1 MDNVAEQ
8 TTIKI
13 LLVDDRPDNL
23 MSMEIVL
30 ENQGY
35 TFYKATSGRDAL
47 KILLKEDDFSLIL
60 LDVRMPIMDGYE
72 TAELIYQRE
81 KLRLVPIIFI
91 TGQDYEEAAMFKG
104 YQAGAVDYIRKP
116 FSPQILRSKVA
127 VFAELHRKNQLLT
140 KQEERLRIIN
150 EDLMRLNSELENR
163 VKERTLQL
171 ETLNSELKELNL
183 SKDKF
188 LSVISHDLRNPAT
201 ALIATSE
208 KLNRDIVKLGTAD
221 IKNLSNIIH
230 RTAHKIVQQLN
241 ELVDWAKKQREKTSF
256 SPKKI
261 NLVEGM
267 NDSLELLKGIA
278 AQKEIDLVNT
288 IVDEM
293 YVSADSLM
301 FRSIVQNL
309 VTNAIKYTPQKGSIT
324 ISASQSDK
332 MVEICVADTGIGMN
346 SEMMGRL
353 FDDFNP
359 SLKGTNNEHGT
370 GLGLILVKDFVT
382 QHGGTIQ
389 VESNENKGTCFRFTI
404 PAFVYESA
412 SSIEA

>member
-1 MDNVAEQ
+1 MADD

-35 TFYKATSGRDAL
+35 QFYKATSGKDAL
-47 KILLKEDDFSLIL
+47 KILLKEEDFSLIL

-81 KLRLVPIIFI
+81 KLKLVPIIFI

-127 VFAELHRKNQLLT
+127 VFAELHRKNQLLS
-140 KQEERLRIIN
+140 KQEERLRVIN
-150 EDLMRLNSELENR
+150 DDLMRLNAELEDR

-171 ETLNSELKELNL
+171 ENLNAELRDLNL

-208 KLNRDIVKLGTAD
+208 KLNRDIEKLAVGD
-221 IKNLSNIIH
+221 VKNLSNIIH

-241 ELVDWAKKQREKTSF
+241 ELVDWAKKQRDKTSF
-256 SPKKI
+256 NPKKI
-261 NLVEGM
+261 NLFSGLD
-267 NDSLELLKGIA
+267 DSLDLIKA
-278 AQKEIDLVNT
+278 NAVQKDIKLVNT
-288 IVDEM
+288 ISGDI
-293 YVSADSLM
+293 YVYADSLM
-301 FRSIVQNL
+301 LRSIIQNL
-309 VTNAIKYTPQKGSIT
+309 VTNAIKYTPQYGAIT
-324 ISASQSDK
+324 ISADQVDN
-332 MVEICVADTGIGMN
+332 MIEICIADTGIGMN
-346 SEMMGRL
+346 NETMETL
-353 FDDFNP
+353 FYEAN
-359 SLKGTNNEHGT
+359 SSSKGTNNEHGT

-382 QHGGTIQ
+382 QHGGTIV
-389 VESNENKGTCFRFTI
+389 VESNEGKGTCFKFKI
-404 PAFVYESA
+404 PIYVHENEPSV
-412 SSIEA
+412 SIQTY

>member
-1 MDNVAEQ
+1 MADD

-35 TFYKATSGRDAL
+35 KFYKATSGKDAL
-47 KILLKEDDFSLIL
+47 KILLKEEDFSLIL

-116 FSPQILRSKVA
+116 FNPQILRSKVA
-127 VFAELHRKNQLLT
+127 VFAELHRKNQLLS
-140 KQEERLRIIN
+140 KQEEKLRVIN
-150 EDLMRLNSELENR
+150 EDLMRLNAELENR
-163 VKERTLQL
+163 VKERTSQL
-171 ETLNSELKELNL
+171 EALNSELKDLNL

-208 KLNRDIVKLGTAD
+208 KLSRDIEKLATGD

-256 SPKKI
+256 TPQKI
-261 NLVEGM
+261 NLLKGM
-267 NDSLELLKGIA
+267 DDSLELLKANA
-278 AQKEIDLVNT
+278 AQKDITLINNVADEIYVN
-288 IVDEM
+288 
-293 YVSADSLM
+293 ADSLM
-301 FRSIVQNL
+301 LRSIVQNL
-309 VTNAIKYTPQKGSIT
+309 VTNAIKYTPQNGSIT
-324 ISASQSDK
+324 ITAEPSDK
-332 MVEICVADTGIGMN
+332 MVEVCVRDTGIGMN
-346 SEMMGRL
+346 SDTMGRL
-353 FDDFNP
+353 FDEVN
-359 SLKGTNNEHGT
+359 SSSRGTNNEHGT

-382 QHGGTIQ
+382 QHGGTIG
-389 VESNENKGTCFRFTI
+389 VESTEGKGTCFMFTI
-404 PAFVYESA
+404 PAFVYDDSP
-412 SSIEA
+412 SVRI

>member
-1 MDNVAEQ
+1 MADE

-35 TFYKATSGRDAL
+35 TFYKATSGKDAL
-47 KILLKEDDFSLIL
+47 KILLKEEDFSLIL

-81 KLRLVPIIFI
+81 KLKLVPIIFI

-140 KQEERLRIIN
+140 KQEEKLRIIN
-150 EDLMRLNSELENR
+150 DDLMRLNSELENR

-171 ETLNSELKELNL
+171 ETLNTELKELNL

-208 KLNRDIVKLGTAD
+208 KLNRDIEKLSTSD

-256 SPKKI
+256 NPKKI

-267 NDSLELLKGIA
+267 KDSLELLKGIA

-288 IVDEM
+288 VVNEL
-293 YVSADSLM
+293 YVNADSLM

-324 ISASQSDK
+324 ISATRHDK
-332 MVEICVADTGIGMN
+332 MVEICVADTGIGMT
-346 SEMMGRL
+346 SETLENL
-353 FDDFNP
+353 FDDFNS
-359 SLKGTNNEHGT
+359 SLRGTNNEHGT
-370 GLGLILVKDFVT
+370 GLGLILVKDFVA
-382 QHGGTIQ
+382 QHGGTIL
-389 VESNENKGTCFRFTI
+389 VESDENKGTCFKFTI
-404 PAFVYESA
+404 PAFFHQSVP
-412 SSIEA
+412 SIEV

>member
-1 MDNVAEQ
+1 MADE

-13 LLVDDRPDNL
+13 LLVDDREDNL

-35 TFYKATSGRDAL
+35 TFYKATSGKDAL

-127 VFAELHRKNQLLT
+127 VFAELHRKNQLLS
-140 KQEERLRIIN
+140 KQEEKLRIIN

-171 ETLNSELKELNL
+171 ETLNSELKDLNL

-208 KLNRDIVKLGTAD
+208 KLTRDIEKLQVSD

-256 SPKKI
+256 NPRRI
-261 NLVEGM
+261 NLVMGM
-267 NDSLELLKGIA
+267 NDSLDLLKTIA
-278 AQKEIDLVNT
+278 AQKEIDLVNN
-288 IVDEM
+288 VVNEL
-293 YVSADSLM
+293 YVHADSLM
-301 FRSIVQNL
+301 LRSIVQNL

-324 ISASQSDK
+324 ISAAKIEK
-332 MVEICVADTGIGMN
+332 MVEICIADTGIGINADAM
-346 SEMMGRL
+346 EHL
-353 FDDFNP
+353 FNEDNT
-359 SLKGTNNEHGT
+359 SSKGTNNEHGT

-382 QHGGTIQ
+382 QHGGTIS
-389 VESNENKGTCFRFTI
+389 VESDEKNGTCFRFTI
-404 PAFVYESA
+404 PAFLYQDA
-412 SSIEA
+412 HSIEA

>member
-1 MDNVAEQ
+1 MADD

-35 TFYKATSGRDAL
+35 KFYKATSGKEAL
-47 KILLKEDDFSLIL
+47 KILLKEEDFSLIL

-81 KLRLVPIIFI
+81 KLKLVPIIFI

-104 YQAGAVDYIRKP
+104 YQTGAVDYIRKP
-116 FSPQILRSKVA
+116 FNPQILRSKVA
-127 VFAELHRKNQLLT
+127 VFAELHRKNQLLSR
-140 KQEERLRIIN
+140 QEERLRVIN
-150 EDLMRLNSELENR
+150 DDLMRLNAELEDR

-171 ETLNSELKELNL
+171 ENLNTELKDLNL

-208 KLNRDIVKLGTAD
+208 KLNRDIEKLAVGD

-241 ELVDWAKKQREKTSF
+241 ELVDWAKKQRDKTSF
-256 SPKKI
+256 NPKKI
-261 NLVEGM
+261 NLVSGLD
-267 NDSLELLKGIA
+267 DSLDLIKA
-278 AQKEIDLVNT
+278 NAVQKDIKLVNT
-288 IVDEM
+288 ISDEI
-293 YVSADSLM
+293 YVYADSLM
-301 FRSIVQNL
+301 LRSIIQNL
-309 VTNAIKYTPQKGSIT
+309 VTNAIKYTPQYGSIT
-324 ISASQSDK
+324 ISAKQIES
-332 MVEICVADTGIGMN
+332 MVEICISDTGIGMN
-346 SEMMGRL
+346 NTTMEKL
-353 FDDFNP
+353 FNEVNP
-359 SLKGTNNEHGT
+359 SSKGTNNEYGT

-382 QHGGTIQ
+382 QHGGTIA
-389 VESNENKGTCFRFTI
+389 VESNEGKGTCFRFRI
-404 PAFVYESA
+404 PIYVHEHEPSV
-412 SSIEA
+412 SL

>member
-1 MDNVAEQ
+1 VANE

-30 ENQGY
+30 EDQGY
-35 TFYKATSGRDAL
+35 TFYKATSGKDAL
-47 KILLKEDDFSLIL
+47 KILLKEENFSLIL

-81 KLRLVPIIFI
+81 KLKLVPIIFI

-140 KQEERLRIIN
+140 RQEERLRIIN
-150 EDLMRLNSELENR
+150 DDLMRLNSELENR

-171 ETLNSELKELNL
+171 ETLNTELKELNL

-208 KLNRDIVKLGTAD
+208 KLNRDIGKLSIPD
-221 IKNLSNIIH
+221 IKNLSGIIH
-230 RTAHKIVQQLN
+230 KTAHKIVQQLN
-241 ELVDWAKKQREKTSF
+241 ELVDWAKKQRDKTSF
-256 SPKKI
+256 NPKKI

-267 NDSLELLKGIA
+267 KDSLELVKTIA

-288 IVDEM
+288 VVNEL

-309 VTNAIKYTPQKGSIT
+309 VTNAIKYTPQGGSIT
-324 ISASQSDK
+324 LSATQRDK
-332 MVEICVADTGIGMN
+332 MVEICVADTGVGMN
-346 SEMMGRL
+346 SETMENL
-353 FDDFNP
+353 FDDFNS

-382 QHGGTIQ
+382 QHGGTIL
-389 VESNENKGTCFRFTI
+389 VESDENKGTCFKFTI
-404 PAFVYESA
+404 PAFFYENVPSV
-412 SSIEA
+412 EV

>member
-1 MDNVAEQ
+1 MADE

-35 TFYKATSGRDAL
+35 TFYKATSGKDAL
-47 KILLKEDDFSLIL
+47 KILLKEEDFSLIL

-81 KLRLVPIIFI
+81 KLKLVPIIFI

-140 KQEERLRIIN
+140 KQEEKLRIIN
-150 EDLMRLNSELENR
+150 DDLMRLNSELENR

-171 ETLNSELKELNL
+171 ETLNTELKELNL

-208 KLNRDIVKLGTAD
+208 KLNRDIEKLSTSD

-256 SPKKI
+256 NPKKI

-267 NDSLELLKGIA
+267 KDSLELLKGIA

-288 IVDEM
+288 VVNEL
-293 YVSADSLM
+293 YVNADSLM

-324 ISASQSDK
+324 ISATLRDK

-346 SEMMGRL
+346 SETLENL
-353 FDDFNP
+353 FDDFN
-359 SLKGTNNEHGT
+359 SSIRGTNNEHGT
-370 GLGLILVKDFVT
+370 GLGLILVKDFVA
-382 QHGGTIQ
+382 QHGGTIL
-389 VESNENKGTCFRFTI
+389 VESDENKGTCFKFTI
-404 PAFVYESA
+404 PAFFYQSA
-412 SSIEA
+412 PSIEV

>member
-1 MDNVAEQ
+1 MAED

-35 TFYKATSGRDAL
+35 KFYKATSGKDAL
-47 KILLKEDDFSLIL
+47 KILLKEADFSLIL

-81 KLRLVPIIFI
+81 KLKLVPIIFI

-104 YQAGAVDYIRKP
+104 YQTGAVDYIRKP
-116 FSPQILRSKVA
+116 FNPQILRSKVA
-127 VFAELHRKNQLLT
+127 VFAELHRKNQLLSR
-140 KQEERLRIIN
+140 QEERLRIIN
-150 EDLMRLNSELENR
+150 DDLMRLNSELEDR
-163 VKERTLQL
+163 VKDRTLQL
-171 ETLNSELKELNL
+171 ETLNSELKDLNL

-208 KLNRDIVKLGTAD
+208 KLNRDIGKLAESD
-221 IKNLSNIIH
+221 VKNLSSIIH

-256 SPKKI
+256 NPKKI
-261 NLVEGM
+261 HLLTGLD
-267 NDSLELLKGIA
+267 DSLDLIKANAI
-278 AQKEIDLVNT
+278 QKEVKLINNVPKELYVN
-288 IVDEM
+288 
-293 YVSADSLM
+293 ADSLM
-301 FRSIVQNL
+301 LRSIVQNL
-309 VTNAIKYTPQKGSIT
+309 VTNSIKYTPQNGSIT
-324 ISASQSDK
+324 ITAEQNGS
-332 MVEICVADTGIGMN
+332 MIEICITDTGIGM
-346 SEMMGRL
+346 SSHIMEKL
-353 FDDFNP
+353 FDEVN
-359 SLKGTNNEHGT
+359 SSSKGTNNEHGT

-382 QHGGTIQ
+382 QHGGTIS
-389 VESNENKGTCFRFTI
+389 VESNEGDGTCFKFTI
-404 PAFVYESA
+404 PAFVYENVPSV
-412 SSIEA
+412 SV

>member
-1 MDNVAEQ
+1 VADD

-23 MSMEIVL
+23 DSMEIVL

-35 TFYKATSGRDAL
+35 QFYKATSGKDAL

-104 YQAGAVDYIRKP
+104 YQTGAVDYIRKP
-116 FSPQILRSKVA
+116 FNPQILRSKVA
-127 VFAELHRKNQLLT
+127 VFAELHRKNQLLS
-140 KQEERLRIIN
+140 KQEEKLRIIN
-150 EDLMRLNSELENR
+150 DDLMRLNAELENR

-171 ETLNSELKELNL
+171 ENLNSELKDLNL

-208 KLNRDIVKLGTAD
+208 KLSRDIEKLD
-221 IKNLSNIIH
+221 KDDVRNLSGIIH

-256 SPKKI
+256 NPRKI
-261 NLVEGM
+261 NLVAGM
-267 NDSLELLKGIA
+267 NDALELLKVNA
-278 AQKEIDLVNT
+278 AHKEIKLVND
-288 IVDEM
+288 VADGLH
-293 YVSADSLM
+293 VKADSLM
-301 FRSIVQNL
+301 LRSIIQNL
-309 VTNAIKYTPQKGSIT
+309 VTNAIKYTPENGSIV
-324 ISASQSDK
+324 ISAEQRGK
-332 MVEICVADTGIGMN
+332 MIEVCVADTGIGM
-346 SEMMGRL
+346 SDDTMLGL
-353 FDDFNP
+353 FDEVN
-359 SLKGTNNEHGT
+359 SSSKGTNNEHGT
-370 GLGLILVKDFVT
+370 GLGLILVKDFVA
-382 QHGGTIQ
+382 QHGGAIQ
-389 VESNENKGTCFRFTI
+389 VESQEGIGTCFKFTI
-404 PAFVYESA
+404 PAFDYDPVEVVN
-412 SSIEA
+412 

>member
-1 MDNVAEQ
+1 MAEE

-13 LLVDDRPDNL
+13 LLVDDRADNL

-35 TFYKATSGRDAL
+35 TFYKATSGKDAL
-47 KILLKEDDFSLIL
+47 KILLKEEDFSLIL

-81 KLRLVPIIFI
+81 KLKLVPIIFI

-116 FSPQILRSKVA
+116 FNPQILRSKVA
-127 VFAELHRKNQLLT
+127 VFAELHRKNQLLSR
-140 KQEERLRIIN
+140 QEEKLRIIN
-150 EDLMRLNSELENR
+150 DDLMRLNSELENR

-171 ETLNSELKELNL
+171 ETLNSELKDLNL

-208 KLNRDIVKLGTAD
+208 KLNRDIDKLQTSD
-221 IKNLSNIIH
+221 IKNLSSIIH
-230 RTAHKIVQQLN
+230 RTANKIVQQLN

-256 SPKKI
+256 NPKKI
-261 NLVEGM
+261 NLAAGM
-267 NDSLELLKGIA
+267 DNSLDLLKAIA

-288 IVDEM
+288 IENEL
-293 YVSADSLM
+293 YVHADSLM
-301 FRSIVQNL
+301 LRSIVQNL
-309 VTNAIKYTPQKGSIT
+309 VTNAIKYTPQGGVIT
-324 ISASQSDK
+324 ISATQIRK

-346 SEMMGRL
+346 AELMAKL
-353 FDDFNP
+353 FDEVN
-359 SLKGTNNEHGT
+359 SSSKGTNNEHGT

-382 QHGGTIQ
+382 QHGGSIS
-389 VESNENKGTCFRFTI
+389 VESNEAKGTCFKFTI
-404 PAFVYESA
+404 PAFLYENELSV
-412 SSIEA
+412 EV